1 MSTITF
7 VYDSLQVMYVQSLT
21 QFAVWVMY
29 AMVLQISINLE
40 CRLTFNLK
48 QCDSPKCLKIFAES
62 NIKFRYIP

>member
-29 AMVLQISINLE
+29 AMVLQISSSGQI
-40 CRLTFNLK
+40 
-48 QCDSPKCLKIFAES
+48 
-62 NIKFRYIP
+62 